1 MEFNDFLN
9 RYEKEALQVDLR
21 TEYPLVFDVLELQ
34 KMKLNS
40 VNFDS
45 EIDEVIAF
53 CKKAVNDM
61 KVRLN
66 LVILNEGYI
75 TNYANGKPTFYSEI
89 KTYFEY
95 LQLYNKA
102 IDKKQQFPPQ
112 QNNIKNTDE
121 VKPKKTPEKWYAL
134 LYWIELMANGQQPPK
149 DIEGNFIKSE
159 LEKTGIEKIGTTGQS
174 FYRQFIEI
182 DINNLKKLNA
192 SFGKDWK
199 EKIIDLSNNNQTIID
214 YIELKF
220 KQ

>member
-21 TEYPLVFDVLELQ
+21 TEYPLVFDVLERQ

-75 TNYANGKPTFYSEI
+75 ANYVNGKPAFYSEI

-102 IDKKQQFPPQ
+102 IDKKQQLPPQ
-112 QNNIKNTDE
+112 QIITKNTDE
-121 VKPKKTPEKWYAL
+121 VKTKKIPEKWHAL
-134 LYWIELMANGQQPPK
+134 LYWIELNANGQRPP
-149 DIEGNFIKSE
+149 INNEGGFIKS
-159 LEKTGIEKIGTTGQS
+159 KIEKIGNEKTGTTGQS

-182 DINNLKKLNA
+182 DLNNSKELIGM
-192 SFGKDWK
+192 FGNDWK
-199 EKIIDLSNNNQTIID
+199 QKIIQLSNDNQKVID
-214 YIELKF
+214 YIELKY
-220 KQ
+220 KL